1 VLEAE
6 APQIVNRGVRIPVR
20 MQDALSIPFSM
31 EAPRGVLESSYVCS
45 VPLIR
50 PSRLTT
56 RDRGGVGKNLSEGWC
71 INFAVGCTHACP
83 FCYVDSIHKRFG
95 RTRYGDAVLQD
106 WGNYLLIPSNLPEA
120 IEETPWHRWSGKEV
134 MMSSTHDPYLP
145 KLAAAARQI
154 LEHAL
159 PAGVR
164 FCLQTR
170 SFLVT
175 RDFDLLAEY
184 ADLVRLQISI
194 ATLSEDL
201 ARKIE
206 PRVPSPARRLEVL
219 ARASEAGL
227 TTGVIVAPIFPAC
240 RARPDIQDDLRRIAE
255 SIAPF
260 KPKFVYGETLH
271 VRGEN
276 LRLTE
281 EAIGE
286 RPRVSPGFDQRVARL
301 FLEEMHRAG
310 LSATWWPNH

>member
-1 VLEAE
+1 
-6 APQIVNRGVRIPVR
+6 
-20 MQDALSIPFSM
+20 MQDALSIPMSV
-31 EAPRGVLESSYVCS
+31 EAPRGVLESSYACS

-56 RDRGGVGKNLSEGWC
+56 RNRGGVGKNLSEGWC

-95 RTRYGDAVLQD
+95 QTRYGPAVLQD
-106 WGNYLLIPSNLPEA
+106 WGNYLLTPSNLQEA
-120 IEETPWHRWSGKEV
+120 IDETPWRRWSGKEV

-145 KLAAAARQI
+145 KLATAARQI

-175 RDFDLLAEY
+175 KDFNLLAEY
-184 ADLVRLQISI
+184 TDQVRLQVSI
-194 ATLSEDL
+194 ATLSENL
-201 ARKIE
+201 SRKIE

-219 ARASEAGL
+219 ARASKAGL

-240 RARPDIQDDLRRIAE
+240 TSRPDIQYDLRSIAE

-260 KPKFVYGETLH
+260 KPEHVYGETLH

-281 EAIGE
+281 DAIGE
-286 RPRVSPGFDQRVARL
+286 RPRVSPGFDREVARL
-301 FLEEMHRAG
+301 FLGEMRRAG
-310 LSATWWPNH
+310 LNAVWWPSH